1 MHTMSEC
8 NTSLG
13 QIFQF
18 VSYTKHILTL
28 QVNKPSFSDIYT
40 FGMWFDHIPGKQ
52 YTTTHIC
59 IKYFIRIVY
68 VFCDIP
74 SYCEDLIFCLI

>member
-52 YTTTHIC
+52 YTTTQIC
-59 IKYFIRIVY
+59 IKYFMRTVY
-68 VFCDIP
+68 CLCDIATVIVRMI
-74 SYCEDLIFCLI
+74 YFV